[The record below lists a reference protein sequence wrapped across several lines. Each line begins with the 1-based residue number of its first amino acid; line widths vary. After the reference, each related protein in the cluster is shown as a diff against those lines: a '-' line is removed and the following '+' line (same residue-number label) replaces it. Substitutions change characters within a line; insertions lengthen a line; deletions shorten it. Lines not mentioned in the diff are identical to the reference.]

1 MARKLH
7 VIGLELVMFVVSV
20 LTIYIIV
27 RNANDPITWGF
38 AAVAALF
45 VVLGIWFAHSLTGDL
60 TGGWETLD
68 PHHLFLINFF
78 PINSSPKKK
87 YS

>member
-1 MARKLH
+1 
-7 VIGLELVMFVVSV
+7 MFVVSV

-60 TGGWETLD
+60 TGWWESVD
-68 PHHLFLINFF
+68 PDDLYVIKLFQLLAW
-78 PINSSPKKK
+78 
-87 YS
+87 